1 MQRLRRRLTPKGGR
15 QLMIFIV
22 LILTVS
28 TDSEISSTR
37 NRHWFLTGSA
47 SSTWSKSGGQLA
59 PSKHQHRS
67 SPPPTSPSE
76 SDIFLSH
83 FKSRPKRVKRTFAGL
98 SHLTNRWL
106 ISISISK
113 LSLSKT
119 IAGGKQPL
127 LVAPGYRECV
137 EGTTSPKVVRH
148 AIDPAQLLKLVE
160 RHASDEVDPSN
171 SAANR

>member
-1 MQRLRRRLTPKGGR
+1 
-15 QLMIFIV
+15 MIFIV
-22 LILTVS
+22 LILAVS
-28 TDSEISSTR
+28 TDSEINSTR
-37 NRHWFLTGSA
+37 SRHWILTSLA
-47 SSTWSKSGGQLA
+47 SPTWSKSGGQLA

-67 SPPPTSPSE
+67 SPPPTSLSE

-83 FKSRPKRVKRTFAGL
+83 LKSRPKRVKRTFAGL

-119 IAGGKQPL
+119 IVGGKQPPL
-127 LVAPGYRECV
+127 AAPGYRECV
-137 EGTTSPKVVRH
+137 EETTRPKVVRH
-148 AIDPAQLLKLVE
+148 AIDPAQLLELVE
-160 RHASDEVDPSN
+160 RHASGEVIPSN